1 MKFVCSQKDLAN
13 AVNTVSKAIAVRTTL
28 PILEG
33 IRLKGENN
41 IIEFYCT
48 DLKIA
53 IKTRI
58 SASFNES
65 FSCVMPGRL
74 FGEVVRRLPEDDVV
88 IDMTP
93 GQAGSYSVQIQCR
106 DSKTTLVAL
115 DDSEFPETAEQEADN
130 PIQIEE
136 GTLRAMIRQTIFA
149 VAQDNTRP
157 IFTGELLEI
166 ENNSIN
172 LVALDGFKFASRSVP
187 LEGMVENRRCV
198 VPGRALLEVMRILED
213 TSEKIE
219 LHITNNNFMM
229 KKGLT
234 RVMTR
239 LLEGEY
245 IRYSQ
250 IIPKNETTSVRIDVD
265 SLRSAISRAELIVQD
280 ERVNL
285 VKLSIGVDEIIVSS
299 QSESGNVRER
309 IVCETQGNQM
319 DVAFNIRYLSEVL
332 RALEC
337 EEVMLNLTTAVSAC
351 VMKPVAN
358 ESFLYLVLPSI
369 HFLNIKFR
377 R

>member
-58 SASFNES
+58 PASFNES

-250 IIPKNETTSVRIDVD
+250 IIPKNETTSVRINVD

-285 VKLSIGVDEIIVSS
+285 VKLSIGVDEIVVSS

-351 VMKPVAN
+351 VMKPAAN
-358 ESFLYLVLPSI
+358 ESFLYLVLPVQI
-369 HFLNIKFR
+369 
-377 R
+377 